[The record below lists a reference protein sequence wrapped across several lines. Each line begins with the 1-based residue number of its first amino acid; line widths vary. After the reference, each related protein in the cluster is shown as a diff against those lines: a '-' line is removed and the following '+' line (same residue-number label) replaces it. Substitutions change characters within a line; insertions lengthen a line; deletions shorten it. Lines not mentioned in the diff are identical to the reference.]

1 MNPSDSWAESSHLLW
16 YRCPFLCPQK
26 RIKNKAKGG
35 SFLPQMSW
43 GYRMRLPIILNSFF
57 LNLKFPCYLRQTL
70 GWAESCLLSMS
81 SVEISTTNPPPGLS
95 PWRQALSIIN
105 LDCEKRQAWMLFSGR
120 SAAAQREGK
129 HRRQVR
135 PREKDGSRESEV

>member
-1 MNPSDSWAESSHLLW
+1 MNPSDSWAESSHLWW

-70 GWAESCLLSMS
+70 GWAGSCLLSMS
-81 SVEISTTNPPPGLS
+81 SVEISTTNPQPGLS
-95 PWRQALSIIN
+95 LGARPCPSSILSVR
-105 LDCEKRQAWMLFSGR
+105 K
-120 SAAAQREGK
+120 GK
-129 HRRQVR
+129 H
-135 PREKDGSRESEV
+135 DCYSREEMQLCKVKERTGDSKT